1 MTSMSTS
8 PQAIPAHIAIIM
20 DGNGRW
26 ARTRGLLRT
35 AGHKAGL
42 DTAREII
49 EHCAVRGVGALTLFT
64 FSSENWR
71 RPESEVSRL
80 MELFLGALGKDVREL
95 HKNGIRVR
103 FIGNRTAF
111 SNKLQQGMA
120 EGETLT
126 AGNRRM
132 LLNVAVGYGG
142 RWDIVEAARRFTL
155 EVAAGNADP
164 GDLNERRLAE
174 ALALGGGPDPD
185 LFIRT
190 GGERRISNFLLWNLA
205 YTELYFTDLL
215 WPDFRKEALD
225 EALEW
230 FGARQRRF
238 GMTPEQV
245 EEDADA

>member
-1 MTSMSTS
+1 MSTS

-26 ARTRGLLRT
+26 AKARGLLRT

-42 DTAREII
+42 DAAREVI
-49 EHCAVRGVGALTLFT
+49 EHCAERHIGALTLFT

-71 RPESEVSRL
+71 RPETEVSRL

-103 FIGNRTAF
+103 FIGNRRAF
-111 SNKLQQGMA
+111 SNRLQQGMA

-126 AGNRRM
+126 ANNHRM
-132 LLNVAVGYGG
+132 VLNVAVGYGG
-142 RWDIVEAARRFTL
+142 RWDITEAARSFSA
-155 EVAAGNADP
+155 EVAAGTAKP
-164 GDLNERRLAE
+164 EDLDERRLAG
-174 ALALGGGPDPD
+174 ALSIGDCPDPD

-215 WPDFRKEALD
+215 WPDFRKAALD
-225 EALEW
+225 EALAW
-230 FGARQRRF
+230 FAARQRRF
-238 GMTPEQV
+238 GMTAEQV
-245 EEDADA
+245 EEGVDA

>member
-1 MTSMSTS
+1 MSTTS
-8 PQAIPAHIAIIM
+8 QAIPAHIAIIM

-26 ARTRGLLRT
+26 AKTRSLLRH

-42 DTAREII
+42 DAAREVI
-49 EHCAVRGVGALTLFT
+49 ECCAERGVGALTLFT

-71 RPESEVSRL
+71 RPENEVSRL
-80 MELFLGALGKDVREL
+80 MELFLGALGKDVRDL

-103 FIGNRTAF
+103 FIGKRSAF
-111 SNKLQQGMA
+111 SNKLQEGMA
-120 EGETLT
+120 EGEALT

-142 RWDIVEAARRFTL
+142 RWDITEAARKFAA
-155 EVAAGNADP
+155 EVAAGTADAS
-164 GDLNERRLAE
+164 DLNEHRLAV
-174 ALALGGGPDPD
+174 ALSLGEGPDPD

-205 YTELYFTDLL
+205 YTELYFTDTL
-215 WPDFRKEALD
+215 WPDFRKAALD

-230 FGARQRRF
+230 FAARQRRF
-238 GMTPEQV
+238 GMIPEQV
-245 EEDADA
+245 DEDADA